1 MKVNMKM
8 EKGTEVLWFD
18 AVGRIPIRIG
28 IPIELTAPEAKA
40 ALDEF
45 VSFLAQ
51 LAVLPN
57 ADGVTLGE
65 TYKRLSGQPN
75 KWN

>member
-1 MKVNMKM
+1 MQI
-8 EKGTEVLWFD
+8 EKGTQVLWFD

-40 ALDEF
+40 ALEEF

-51 LAVLPN
+51 LAVLLN
-57 ADGVTLGE
+57 ADMVTLGE
-65 TYKRLSGQPN
+65 AYTRLSEQGN

>member
-1 MKVNMKM
+1 VKVNMQI
-8 EKGTEVLWFD
+8 EKGTQVLWFD
-18 AVGRIPIRIG
+18 AVGRTPIRIG
-28 IPIELTAPEAKA
+28 IPIELTAP
-40 ALDEF
+40 EF

-57 ADGVTLGE
+57 ADMVTLGE
-65 TYKRLSGQPN
+65 AYTRLSEQGN